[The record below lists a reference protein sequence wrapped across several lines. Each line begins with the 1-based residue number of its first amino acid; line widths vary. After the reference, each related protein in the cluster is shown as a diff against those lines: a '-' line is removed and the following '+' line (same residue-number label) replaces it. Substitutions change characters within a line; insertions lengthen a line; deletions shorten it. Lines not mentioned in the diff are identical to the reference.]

1 MGFHEPPIAV
11 EGTARQPVRNTWL
24 AARHE
29 LRSFKREPAAS
40 AHRKGPA
47 LGEAAESA
55 KNEVGATSHLHSV
68 LDAMLV
74 ERSGKQDRSS
84 RSLQHPTPPSALRMW
99 HDVASEG
106 LGRRAI
112 SFCLASKVLTCLLPN
127 PAQRIWSTG
136 WPREQGPW
144 FGLSRCAQVHRKFE
158 RPICDVHRCTHS
170 IGKQKSTF
178 EWAHAKVLE
187 MRSGQHGTS
196 FVSANDTTIPESLP
210 VGACG

>member
-84 RSLQHPTPPSALRMW
+84 RSLQHPTAPSALRMW

-106 LGRRAI
+106 L
-112 SFCLASKVLTCLLPN
+112 CLASKVLTCLLPN

-136 WPREQGPW
+136 WPRDQGPR
-144 FGLSRCAQVHRKFE
+144 SRCWGRRLKALGHVQQHLASWSR
-158 RPICDVHRCTHS
+158 HCT
-170 IGKQKSTF
+170 K
-178 EWAHAKVLE
+178 L
-187 MRSGQHGTS
+187 
-196 FVSANDTTIPESLP
+196 
-210 VGACG
+210 